1 LQRHEGFLIL
11 KKIMP
16 MKNAIY
22 IFFFFTLNLI
32 YGQVPETFI
41 TDNSPGYDIAVY
53 YFPNYHMD
61 DTRNQIRYGKGWS
74 EWELVK
80 NARPRFE
87 GHVQPKIPL
96 WGYTNESDPEV
107 MKMKIDAAN
116 KYGIDVFIYDW
127 YYYNDGLFLEKSL
140 ENGFLKADNNNK
152 LKFALMWA
160 NHDWVDL
167 FPRNPEIGNAP
178 LFYPGAI
185 TPETFD
191 KMTDYIIAKYFRHPS
206 YWKIDGCPYFSI
218 YELYRFIQGMGGRE
232 KAKEALEKFRAK
244 TRKAGF
250 KDLHLNAVVWGVQIL
265 PGEQVLKDPA
275 DMLDYFSFN
284 SITSYVWI
292 HHVNLSTFPLT
303 EYADAQDSYFKY
315 SDEFVKSVKLPYFV
329 NVTMGWDASPRCSQD
344 IIFRNLGYPCMA
356 MMNNN
361 TPDAFRNALQTA
373 KEWIDK
379 RYKTNRII
387 TVNSWNEWTEGS
399 YLEPEREYGY
409 QYLEAIRDVFKKEIN
424 IKK

>member
-1 LQRHEGFLIL
+1 
-11 KKIMP
+11 
-16 MKNAIY
+16 MKYAIY
-22 IFFFFTLNLI
+22 IFLFFPLNFLCAQI
-32 YGQVPETFI
+32 EKSAFV
-41 TDNSPGYDIAVY
+41 DNSPGYDIAVY

-61 DTRNQIRYGKGWS
+61 DSRNELRYGKGWS

-80 NARPRFE
+80 KAVPRFP
-87 GHVQPKIPL
+87 GHKQPMIPS

-116 KYGIDVFIYDW
+116 RYGVDVFIYDW
-127 YYYNDGLFLEKSL
+127 YYYNDGPFLEKGL
-140 ENGFLKADNNNK
+140 ENGFMKAENNNK
-152 LKFALMWA
+152 VKFALMWA

-191 KMTDYIIAKYFRHPS
+191 KMTDYIIKNYFSHPS

-218 YELYRFIQGMGGRE
+218 YELYRFIKGMGGRE
-232 KAKEALEKFRAK
+232 KAKEALDKFRMK

-265 PGEQVLKDPA
+265 PGEQLLKDPA

-292 HHVNLSTFPLT
+292 HHVSLGKFPQT
-303 EYADAQDSYFKY
+303 EYKDAQDSYFNY
-315 SDEFVKSVKLPYFV
+315 SDEFVKTVKQPYYI

-344 IIFRNLGYPCMA
+344 IAFKNMGYPCMA

-361 TPDAFRNALQTA
+361 TPGAFRNALQTA
-373 KEWIDK
+373 KGWTDK
-379 RYKTNRII
+379 RYKTNRVI

-399 YLEPEREYGY
+399 FLEPEREYGY
-409 QYLEAIRDVFKKEIN
+409 QYLEAIKSVFKQGNKQRVISD
-424 IKK
+424 KK

>member
-1 LQRHEGFLIL
+1 MKYAVVISFLFVFTIT
-11 KKIMP
+11 
-16 MKNAIY
+16 NAQKQK
-22 IFFFFTLNLI
+22 TN
-32 YGQVPETFI
+32 VV
-41 TDNSPGYDIAVY
+41 DNSPGYDIAVY

-61 DTRNQIRYGKGWS
+61 DSRNEVRYGRGWS

-80 NARPRFE
+80 NAGPRFE
-87 GHVQPKIPL
+87 GHQQPKIPL

-107 MKMKIDAAN
+107 MRMKIDAAN

-127 YYYNDGLFLEKSL
+127 YYYNDGPFLEKGL
-140 ENGFLKADNNNK
+140 ENGFMGAGNNNK

-191 KMTDYIIAKYFRHPS
+191 KMTDYIIEKYFNHPS

-218 YELYRFIQGMGGRE
+218 YELYRFIEGMGGRE
-232 KAKEALEKFRAK
+232 NAKAALEKFRIK

-265 PGEQVLKDPA
+265 PGEKILKDPEE
-275 DMLDYFSFN
+275 MLDYFSFS

-292 HHVNLSTFPLT
+292 HHVKLGSFPVT
-303 EYADAQDSYFKY
+303 EYSEARDDYFKY
-315 SDEFVKSVKLPYFV
+315 SNDFVKKAKLPYFI
-329 NVTMGWDASPRCSQD
+329 NVSMGWDASPRCRQD
-344 IIFRNLGYPCMA
+344 IPFKNLGYPCMA
-356 MMNNN
+356 MIGNN
-361 TPDAFRNALQTA
+361 TPSAFKNALETA
-373 KEWIDK
+373 KNWTDIRHK
-379 RYKTNRII
+379 KNRII
-387 TVNSWNEWTEGS
+387 TINSWNEWTEGS

-409 QYLEAIRDVFKKEIN
+409 QYLEAVKSVFMHK
-424 IKK
+424 